1 MERAADADERV
12 QGAEGLQNHPD
23 VHLRLRI
30 LPSGRQPVG
39 NIRGLF

>member
-12 QGAEGLQNHPD
+12 QGAEGLQDHPH
-23 VHLRLRI
+23 VHLRLRV
-30 LPSGRQPVG
+30 LPAGRQPVG